1 MHRDLRT
8 TLPKWTLF
16 LITRHSKPRVMLFG
30 QRTGQSLITKMLVK
44 AHEVKV
50 QFQRARVM
58 LFRKSPRNCRRVSS
72 LGLNLIYEGLLLGMQ
87 AEGHRDS
94 CSRSSPS

>member
-8 TLPKWTLF
+8 ALPKRTVF
-16 LITRHSKPRVMLFG
+16 LITRHSKPRVMLFE

-50 QFQRARVM
+50 QFQRARVT

-72 LGLNLIYEGLLLGMQ
+72 LGLNLIYEGPLLGMQ
-87 AEGHRDS
+87 AGGHRDS